1 MTPPVGV
8 LLLTYGSA
16 TTSQD
21 VAAYLEHVRPGNGSR
36 TELVDEFKR
45 RYDRI
50 GASPLIPITL
60 RQGKALQQE
69 LDAQHG
75 TGAYHV
81 AVGMQHS
88 APFISQAVDE
98 VLAQGADTVTMVL
111 LSPQFSP
118 VLMQGYVTAVEH
130 AVAESPHAAGKAVS
144 IIPPQSWCTNRAFIH
159 CIAGKVAEALAA
171 FPEDARDHVP
181 IIFTAHS
188 LPKSVIDRDT
198 AYLEQIHATVNA
210 VAAELHLD
218 PSRWQFAY
226 QSAGHTPEEWLKP
239 DVKELFP
246 VLVQEGYEQVL
257 VVPTQFLADHLEV
270 LYDIDVAGGEE
281 AEDCGMTMVRTAM
294 PNDDPEFITAL
305 AEVVV
310 EHALSGETH
319 AEPV

>member
-1 MTPPVGV
+1 MTAPVGV

-21 VAAYLEHVRPGNGSR
+21 VAAYLEHVRPGNGAR
-36 TELVDEFKR
+36 TELVEEFQR

-50 GASPLIPITL
+50 GSSPLIPITL
-60 RQGKALQQE
+60 RQGRRLQQV
-69 LDAQHG
+69 LDARHG
-75 TGAYHV
+75 AGAYHV

-88 APFISQAVDE
+88 APFIAEAVDE
-98 VLAQGADTVTMVL
+98 VLSHGATTIIMVL

-118 VLMQGYVTAVEH
+118 VLMQGYVTAVE
-130 AVAESPHAAGKAVS
+130 KAVEERS
-144 IIPPQSWCTNRAFIH
+144 KDSGSHVHVIPPQSWCMNEAFIS
-159 CIAGKVAEALAA
+159 CLAGKVEEALAA
-171 FPEDARDHVP
+171 FPEDARDNVP

-198 AYLEQIHATVNA
+198 AYLDQIHATVNG
-210 VAAELHLD
+210 VASTLHLD

-246 VLVQEGYEQVL
+246 ILVKQGYEQVL

-281 AEDCGMTMVRTAM
+281 ADECGIAMVRTAM
-294 PNDDPEFITAL
+294 PNDDQEFIEAL
-305 AEVVV
+305 ADVVV
-310 EHALSGETH
+310 DHARSGETH

>member
-1 MTPPVGV
+1 MKPPVGV

-36 TELVDEFKR
+36 TELVEEFQR

-50 GASPLIPITL
+50 GSSPLIPITL
-60 RQGKALQQE
+60 RQGKSLQHD
-69 LDAQHG
+69 LDRQFG

-81 AVGMQHS
+81 AVGMLHS
-88 APFISQAVDE
+88 APFIAEAVDE
-98 VLAQGADTVTMVL
+98 VLELGATTIIMVL

-118 VLMQGYVTAVEH
+118 VLMQGYVTAVEQ
-130 AVAESPHAAGKAVS
+130 AVEEKTQASGIEVN
-144 IIPPQSWCTNRAFIH
+144 IVPPQSWSTNVAFIRSL
-159 CIAGKVAEALAA
+159 ASKVNEALLA
-171 FPEDARDHVP
+171 FPEDAREHLP

-188 LPKSVIDRDT
+188 LPRSVVERDT
-198 AYLEQIHATVNA
+198 AYLDQIHATVDA
-210 VAAELHLD
+210 VAKELQLD
-218 PSRWQFAY
+218 PARWQFAY

-246 VLVQEGYEQVL
+246 ELVKQGYEQVL

-281 AEDCGMTMVRTAM
+281 AEECGITMVRTAM
-294 PNDDPEFITAL
+294 PNDDPDFITAL

-310 EHALSGETH
+310 EHARSGETH